1 VIIARLYDKR
11 AEIEAGGLIGRII
24 ISPGR
29 LLRARAGALVLL
41 AEALVIIGIDFLSLI
56 GV

>member
-1 VIIARLYDKR
+1 MIIARLYDER
-11 AEIEAGGLIGRII
+11 AEIEAAGLIGQII

-29 LLRARAGALVLL
+29 LLGARAGALMLL

-56 GV
+56 GI